1 MTMIPDTFD
10 YAAPATLAEVIELLA
25 ANPANVPLAGGN
37 GLLTLLKRG
46 ELKPATLVDLR
57 KLDQLRGLAFT
68 TDGRLRIGALTTLT
82 ELVDDPRVR
91 AAHLPGVLGDALAVA
106 GDVQARNRATI
117 GGTLA
122 SAAQGSDLSA
132 ALLVL
137 DATADVAGING
148 SRVIPVAAL
157 LDGTDLVRPGELITA
172 VDLSPA
178 EPGSAYSRLVNRATM
193 HALCGVAVTVAL
205 GEDGTVSRC
214 RVAVTG
220 ATTYPRRLTE
230 LEASLVG
237 MTPPILVPP
246 QQGSSFVDDRLAS
259 ATYRKQMT
267 STMAERAF
275 ASAVARARNA

>member
-10 YAAPATLAEVIELLA
+10 YTAPASLAEVIELLA

-57 KLDQLRGLAFT
+57 RLDGLRGLAFT
-68 TDGRLRIGALTTLT
+68 ADGRLRVGALTTLT
-82 ELVDDPRVR
+82 ELVDDKRVR

-122 SAAQGSDLSA
+122 SAAPGSDLSA

-137 DATADVAGING
+137 DATADLVGVNG
-148 SRVIPVAAL
+148 SRVVPVAAL
-157 LDGTDLVRPGELITA
+157 LDGSDRVGSGELITA
-172 VDLSPA
+172 VDLSRA

-214 RVAVTG
+214 RIAVTG
-220 ATTYPRRLTE
+220 ATSYPTRLTE

-237 MTPPILVPP
+237 TTPPVLVPP
-246 QQGSSFVDDRLAS
+246 QQPGSFVDDRLAS
-259 ATYRKQMT
+259 AAYRREMT
-267 STMAERAF
+267 SRMAERAF
-275 ASAVARARNA
+275 VSAVARARNA